1 MLATT
6 CQCTMHESSKRQ
18 KLAGEDTQ
26 VQLPGKD
33 RREESPEFRIVR
45 SFLFVFSGS
54 TFPKR
59 LGEVMISHHRMD
71 ADNIADSDCDAHT
84 SRLQTKARFRAPPSG
99 QETHIVHAILSGWG
113 QDCDDGVGV

>member
-6 CQCTMHESSKRQ
+6 CQCTMHESSKTL

-26 VQLPGKD
+26 LHLPGKD
-33 RREESPEFRIVR
+33 RREESPEFSIVR
-45 SFLFVFSGS
+45 SFLLVFSSS

-59 LGEVMISHHRMD
+59 LGKVMISHRGTD

-84 SRLQTKARFRAPPSG
+84 SRLQRKARFRAPPSG

-113 QDCDDGVGV
+113 QDCDNGVGV